1 MQKRLA
7 LIVALFLFGASL
19 VLTQAQA
26 QSKKAPQGTPSGY
39 EKRQKIDLGS
49 LTIDGDIVGPG
60 DFSIEDEK
68 AKESKFLYKRKNFN
82 DRLRINIQ
90 YVF

>member
-1 MQKRLA
+1 MQRKVIVLFCLLSFWA
-7 LIVALFLFGASL
+7 LDLGAKESD
-19 VLTQAQA
+19 QD
-26 QSKKAPQGTPSGY
+26 PGY
-39 EKRQKIDLGS
+39 QERQKIDLGA
-49 LTIDGDIVGPG
+49 LTIDGEIVGPG

-68 AKESKFLYKRKNFN
+68 AKESKFLYKRKNHN

>member
-1 MQKRLA
+1 MQRKITVLCA
-7 LIVALFLFGASL
+7 LLFLLPAYS
-19 VLTQAQA
+19 QNREQD
-26 QSKKAPQGTPSGY
+26 PGY
-39 EKRQKIDLGS
+39 QERQKIDLGA
-49 LTIDGDIVGPG
+49 LTIDGEIVGPG

-68 AKESKFLYKRKNFN
+68 AKESKFLYKRKNHN

>member
-1 MQKRLA
+1 MQKATIILLTLLSLA
-7 LIVALFLFGASL
+7 AFGQRKESD
-19 VLTQAQA
+19 
-26 QSKKAPQGTPSGY
+26 Y
-39 EKRQKIDLGS
+39 EKRQKIDLGA
-49 LTIDGDIVGPG
+49 LTIDGEIVGPG

-68 AKESKFLYKRKNFN
+68 AKESKFLYKRKNHN